1 MAESAVSFL
10 LDQLSTWIGQERR
23 LLGSLSES
31 GEIIAEEMGRLRA
44 FLRVADEKQE
54 VNPQLKEWVNQ
65 VRNLAYDAED
75 VMDEFMLRFAAR
87 PAEGCF
93 VRIYTCIKNLKA
105 RRRLSSQMRSIQ
117 SRVKRISEGQQ
128 RYKDIYGVASDRD
141 SRSWYDSRGDALLL
155 EETEVVGVEKPKKQ
169 LVEWLSS
176 SEMKVISVVGTGG
189 LGKTTVVKK
198 VFEDATVKARF
209 TTHLWVTLSNSCKL
223 EELLKTMIRKL
234 VSEVKQPPPEGLDAM
249 DADEMK
255 EFVYRFLLH
264 KTYVVVVDDIWRL
277 EDWEAIRYAFPRS
290 ATRGF
295 IIITTRFHSIGHAA
309 TIESNGHVYLLD
321 PLSQQDSKALLCRKA
336 FVRGSCP
343 TYLEGMV
350 DFLLNKCQGLP
361 LAIVV
366 IGGVLATKRNDVEE
380 WNKLCRCLGDELESN
395 HLNRITKLLA
405 LSYYDLP
412 YYLKSCFLYM
422 SVFTEDQMVFVSRL
436 IQLWIA
442 EGFVHPKMGKTME
455 EVAEEYVKE
464 LIDRSLIEVTEP
476 PFYDRPIRIRVHDL
490 LHSML
495 ISKSKDQSFVTIANS
510 GDTQWPNKI
519 RRLVVHGSR
528 LSSTLS
534 WPDMGG
540 CRHLRS
546 LLLFDFMDPP
556 SNLSLCNLL
565 RTTRLLKVLEL
576 RGSVLETIPDEVF
589 RLYHLK
595 LLSLKGT
602 KVKTISRL
610 IGKLQNLETLNLKKT
625 RVTELPVEILRLR
638 RLRHLLVFHYR
649 MERGC
654 RLFNNEHSFKAPYRI
669 GCLSSLQSLVDID
682 ATPAD
687 GTTIVREIG
696 KLQQLKELGI
706 MKLREEDGNDLCIS
720 LTKLMSL
727 ETLYIASR
735 DEDEILDLL
744 DAVSP
749 APPIRSLELRGRLL
763 KVPQWITSLQGLT
776 RLLLKWSRID
786 DDPLESFQYM
796 PNLMYLELCHA
807 FQGSS
812 LCFKAPGFQRL
823 KKLMIIKLNALERL
837 KVEEGSMPILQELC
851 VWGCKAM
858 DEVPSGIEHL
868 RDLQYADFSDMSEE
882 FVRALEKQKEE
893 EEDNWKMGHIPKV
906 EIYSLTHA
914 DQWYSRIL

>member
-1 MAESAVSFL
+1 MSFL
-10 LDQLSTWIGQERR
+10 LDQLSTWISQERQ
-23 LLGSLSES
+23 LLGSLGES
-31 GEIIAEEMGRLRA
+31 GEFIAEEMGRLRA

-75 VMDEFMLRFAAR
+75 VMDEFKLRFAGR
-87 PAEGCF
+87 PTEGCF
-93 VRIYTCIKNLKA
+93 VRIKNLKA
-105 RRRLSSQMRSIQ
+105 RRRLASEMRSIE

-128 RYKDIYGVASDRD
+128 RYQGIYGAASERD
-141 SRSWYDSRGDALLL
+141 SRSWYASPGDALLL

-169 LVEWLSS
+169 LIEWLSS

-209 TTHLWVTLSNSCKL
+209 TAHLWVTVSNSCKL

-234 VSEVKQPPPEGLDAM
+234 VTEVKQPPPEGLDAM

-264 KTYVVVVDDIWRL
+264 KAYVVVVDDIWRL

-290 ATRGF
+290 TACGF

-309 TIESNGHVYLLD
+309 TIESNGHVYFLD

-336 FVRGSCP
+336 FVGGSCP
-343 TYLEGMV
+343 SYLEGMA

-366 IGGVLATKRNDVEE
+366 IGSLLATKRNDVEE
-380 WNKLCRCLGDELESN
+380 WNKLCRCLGEELEGN
-395 HLNRITKLLA
+395 HLSRITKLLS
-405 LSYYDLP
+405 LSYHDLP

-422 SVFTEDQMVFVSRL
+422 SVFAEDQIVYARGL
-436 IQLWIA
+436 IRLWIA

-455 EVAEEYVKE
+455 EVAEEYMKE
-464 LIDRSLIEVTEP
+464 LIDRSLIQVEP
-476 PFYDRPIRIRVHDL
+476 LLYQKAFRVRVHDL
-490 LHSML
+490 LHTML
-495 ISKSKDQSFVTIANS
+495 VSKSKEQSFVTIANS

-534 WPDMGG
+534 WPDVGG

-556 SNLSLCNLL
+556 SNLSLSDLL

-610 IGKLQNLETLNLKKT
+610 IGKLENLETLNLKNT

-638 RLRHLLVFHYR
+638 RLRHLLVYHYR
-649 MERGC
+649 IERGF
-654 RLFNNEHSFKAPYRI
+654 RYFNNVHSFKAPYRI
-669 GCLSSLQSLVDID
+669 GCLSFLQSLVDID

-687 GTTIVREIG
+687 DTTIVREIG
-696 KLQQLKELGI
+696 RLQQLKELGI
-706 MKLREEDGNDLCIS
+706 MKLREEDGKDLCIS

-776 RLLLKWSRID
+776 RLILKWSRID
-786 DDPLESFQYM
+786 DDPLESFQYL

-807 FQGSS
+807 YQGSS

-837 KVEEGSMPILQELC
+837 RVDEGSMPILQELC

-868 RDLQYADFSDMSEE
+868 RDLQYADFSDMSEV

-893 EEDNWKMGHIPKV
+893 EEDNWKLGHIPKV

-914 DQWYSRIL
+914 DQWYSRSL